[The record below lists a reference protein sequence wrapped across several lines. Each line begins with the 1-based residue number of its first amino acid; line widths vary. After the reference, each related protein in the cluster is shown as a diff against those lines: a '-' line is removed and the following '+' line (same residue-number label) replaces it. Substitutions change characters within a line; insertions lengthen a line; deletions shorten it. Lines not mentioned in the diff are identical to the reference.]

1 MIGALRGGKIEKLE
15 HGRAHHPLV
24 TDQCLDDIAIG
35 VPRARDQFSGA
46 VFFVE
51 VLANFAHALVV
62 PFDRAIVF
70 VEQLD
75 TVKSAFLEREPGPF
89 QPGMDQPFHGPDVA
103 SLFFLA
109 QNDFCLGAFEN
120 SFNSLHRIVP
130 AKAEGRKQLLG
141 GLPGNCQE
149 RKSER
154 YGKETAHDQRQPRPN
169 RDSFSQSDS
178 FAYRGFIFGL
188 DRKQFAIPKCTKCVV
203 AGWRSRST
211 PRPRGWQRRKSSL
224 ADLPP
229 RNATSIVP
237 L

>member
-15 HGRAHHPLV
+15 HRVTDHPLV
-24 TDQCLDDIAIG
+24 ADQRLDHIGIG

-46 VFFVE
+46 VLFIE

-70 VEQLD
+70 VEQLHA
-75 TVKSAFLEREPGPF
+75 VKSAVLEREPGPL
-89 QPGMDQPFHGPDVA
+89 QSRMDQPFHGPDVA

-120 SFNSLHRIVP
+120 AFNSLHGIVP

-141 GLPGNCQE
+141 GLHVSCQQ
-149 RKSER
+149 RKGER
-154 YGKETAHDQRQPRPN
+154 YGKETAHDQRPPRPN

-178 FAYRGFIFGL
+178 FAYRRFIFGL
-188 DRKQFAIPKCTKCVV
+188 DRRQFAIPKGTKC
-203 AGWRSRST
+203 ASGGWRSRLEEAWYGAARSE
-211 PRPRGWQRRKSSL
+211 PEWRWRRRIMEPS
-224 ADLPP
+224 
-229 RNATSIVP
+229 VP
-237 L
+237 